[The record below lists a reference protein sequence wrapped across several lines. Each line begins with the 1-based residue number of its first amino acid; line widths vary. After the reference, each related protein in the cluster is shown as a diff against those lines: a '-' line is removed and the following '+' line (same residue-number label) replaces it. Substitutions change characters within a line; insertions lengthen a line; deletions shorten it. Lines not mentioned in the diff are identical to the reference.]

1 MIKRIVKLIKL
12 YYRLDDEEQKE
23 QLRLI
28 IKGMVKDE
36 MERSRTL

>member
-12 YYRLDDEEQKE
+12 YNRLDDEEQRE

-28 IKGMVKDE
+28 IKGMVKE
-36 MERSRTL
+36 L